1 MKKTV
6 SLLVVSGLLL
16 YFLGSSVGYSDCG
29 MCPMRGQGSS
39 GGYGRSRHSV
49 KGKYACPVMDEFMSA
64 AHFYLENEKEIG
76 LTEEQV
82 ESIKAMKFERKKV
95 YIHQMADYQ
104 VFGMDLYQKLSEPKV
119 DVSGTDTLIEQ
130 QAAAM
135 VASAKETVAAYAKL
149 KSVLTGEQQAKAK
162 ELLRAEKE

>member
-1 MKKTV
+1 MKKMV

-16 YFLGSSVGYSDCG
+16 CFLGSSVGYSDCG

-39 GGYGRSRHSV
+39 GGYGRGHGM
-49 KGKYACPVMDEFMSA
+49 KGKYECPVTDEFMSA

-82 ESIKAMKFERKKV
+82 ESIKAMKFERKRV

-149 KSVLTGEQQAKAK
+149 KAVLTGEQQAKVK

>member
-39 GGYGRSRHSV
+39 GGYGRDHGM
-49 KGKYACPVMDEFMSA
+49 KGKYECPVTDEFMSA
-64 AHFYLENEKEIG
+64 AHFYLENEKELS

-82 ESIKAMKFERKKV
+82 ESIRALKLERKKA

-104 VFGMDLYQKLSEPKV
+104 VFGLDLYQKLSEPKV
-119 DVSGTDTLIEQ
+119 DVSGTNTLIEH
-130 QAAAM
+130 QAATM
-135 VASAKETVAAYAKL
+135 VTSAKETVAAYAKL
-149 KSVLTGEQQAKAK
+149 KSVLTGEQMAKAK
-162 ELLRAEKE
+162 ELRLANRS